1 MKAQFTYSSVSIV
14 GHVMMA
20 HAAAPLRL
28 LLVSV
33 RSLEWNKRRKEG
45 TASGAS
51 PSDDGGVGS
60 FKTSCTKKVVSLIIQ
75 FFLQMS

>member
-1 MKAQFTYSSVSIV
+1 MGEGEGGESPVYSSVSIV

-20 HAAAPLRL
+20 HAAAPVS

-51 PSDDGGVGS
+51 PSNDGG
-60 FKTSCTKKVVSLIIQ
+60 
-75 FFLQMS
+75 

>member
-1 MKAQFTYSSVSIV
+1 MSIV

-20 HAAAPLRL
+20 HAAAPVSP
-28 LLVSV
+28 LVSV

-51 PSDDGGVGS
+51 PSDDVDGVGS
-60 FKTSCTKKVVSLIIQ
+60 FKIIH
-75 FFLQMS
+75 

>member
-1 MKAQFTYSSVSIV
+1 MSIV

-20 HAAAPLRL
+20 HAAAPVSP
-28 LLVSV
+28 LVSV

-51 PSDDGGVGS
+51 PSDDVDRVGS
-60 FKTSCTKKVVSLIIQ
+60 FKIICTKLVFLSAASL
-75 FFLQMS
+75 